1 MTENEARTSDDR
13 DSWSSAATGI
23 GDESSNLLQAWH
35 ASFAAHDGATDLPPH
50 HPRCLGC
57 GPDNPHAHHLVAR
70 RDGDGVV
77 AEHVFDER
85 HVGAPGI
92 AHGGAVA
99 TVMDD
104 LFGFLLYVVGDLAVT
119 RSLHIDYLAPVLLG
133 ERYTLVADLT
143 SRDGRKLQMS
153 ARMSSSTK
161 VVAEARAMFIAVD
174 VNHFSDPFRDRGDQG
189 AHP

>member
-1 MTENEARTSDDR
+1 MTENEARTTGDR
-13 DSWSSAATGI
+13 SSPSSAGA
-23 GDESSNLLQAWH
+23 GDASSSLLEAWH
-35 ASFAAHDGATDLPPH
+35 ASFADHVGSTDLPAH
-50 HPRCLGC
+50 HQRCLGC

-70 RDGDGVV
+70 RDGDAVV

-119 RSLHIDYLAPVLLG
+119 RSLNLDYLAPVLLG
-133 ERYTLVADLT
+133 ERYTLVADLI

-161 VVAEARAMFIAVD
+161 VVAEARALFIAVD
-174 VNHFSDPFRDRGDQG
+174 INHFSDPFRKGGDHG
-189 AHP
+189 VHP